1 MRMQNLI
8 HDFNSDLIASKGCLI
23 LSKFGFLLLNILMY
37 FKYIFR
43 IEFFFQFFLILFPV
57 LLFLLYKNV
66 SVNSINFSYICVYI
80 VKLFLKKK
88 QFHRLAFKIIILE
101 DN

>member
-1 MRMQNLI
+1 
-8 HDFNSDLIASKGCLI
+8 
-23 LSKFGFLLLNILMY
+23 MY

-80 VKLFLKKK
+80 VKLFFKKK
-88 QFHRLAFKIIILE
+88 AIS
-101 DN
+101 